1 MLEFEVVDALDEP
14 LAAAAEV
21 AAQQP
26 AAPPGAFCSQS
37 WAATSGSGGGGGAQ
51 PKAKRARLDHGA
63 EASAAVQPAH
73 TQHPEGD
80 RIAAALCLGAVGMQ
94 LIVETCGETCGEACG
109 EVAAYVFFVAT
120 FLVAPSQQLKSR
132 DPTPCSAAL
141 QTDSRAGAN
150 CL

>member
-1 MLEFEVVDALDEP
+1 MLEFKVVDALDEP

-37 WAATSGSGGGGGAQ
+37 WAATSSGGGGGGAQ

-63 EASAAVQPAH
+63 EAAAAVQPAH

-80 RIAAALCLGAVGMQ
+80 GIAAALCLGAVGMP
-94 LIVETCGETCGEACG
+94 LIVETCGETCGE
-109 EVAAYVFFVAT
+109 VAACDLFVAT
-120 FLVAPSQQLKSR
+120 ILVAPSQQLKSR

-141 QTDSRAGAN
+141 QTGSRAGAN